1 MQYRPLGKT
10 NQQLS
15 VIGLGSMTWGQQNT
29 LDDAFEQLDTAFENG
44 VNWVDVAEMYPV
56 PANPDTSGRTEA
68 YLGEWL
74 KARGNRDQV
83 FVATKVVGSA
93 PNMTW
98 IREGQTC
105 LDAKNIHAA
114 VDTSLK
120 RLQTD
125 VIDLYQV
132 HWPDRETNC
141 FGQLGYVHDS
151 NEPPS
156 IPIEETLAAL
166 DAVVKAGKVRHI
178 GISNETPWGM
188 MQYLNAADRQ
198 GLTRIASIQNPYSLV
213 NRSFEIGL
221 AEMAIKESC
230 SLLGYSPLAF
240 GRLTGKYNDGTSTPD
255 SRLNQFHQFT
265 RYNNP
270 TAQAVCQAY
279 VGLAQQYGMSPTQMA
294 LAFVNT
300 RPFVTSNIIG
310 ATTLAQLRE
319 NMASADVQLSNA
331 LLAAIESIHAT
342 YSNPAP

>member
-1 MQYRPLGKT
+1 MQTRQLGT
-10 NQQLS
+10 TPPQLS

-29 LDDAFEQLDTAFENG
+29 LDEAFAQLDYAVEHG

-74 KARGNRDQV
+74 KARGNRDKV
-83 FVATKVVGSA
+83 FVATKVVGMA

-98 IREGQTC
+98 IRDGQTC

-114 VDTSLK
+114 VETSLR

-141 FGQLGYVHDS
+141 FGQLGYEYDP
-151 NEPPS
+151 NERT
-156 IPIEETLAAL
+156 IPLEETLAAL
-166 DAVVKAGKVRHI
+166 SALVTAGKVRYI
-178 GISNETPWGM
+178 GMSNETPWGM
-188 MQYLNAADRQ
+188 MQYLNAAKHQ
-198 GLTRIASIQNPYSLV
+198 GLERMASIQNPYSLV
-213 NRSFEIGL
+213 NRTFEVGL
-221 AEMAIKESC
+221 AEIAIKESC
-230 SLLGYSPLAF
+230 GLLAYSPLAF
-240 GRLTGKYNDGTSTPD
+240 GRLTGKYLDGTSTPA

-265 RYNNP
+265 RYEG
-270 TAQAVCQAY
+270 TTTQAACKAY
-279 VGLAQQYGMSPTQMA
+279 VELAKQHGMSPTQMA

-310 ATTLAQLRE
+310 ATTLQQLAE
-319 NMASADVQLSNA
+319 NIASAEVTLPEE
-331 LLAAIESIHAT
+331 LLAGIESIHAT